1 MAEELLSIKIREGEM
16 MDLIRIKALAM
27 ASYVLA
33 LIILAGCTPSRV
45 RVVNEPVEPVPVT
58 GEISAVQTGAWVV
71 GVNPAQNDVVFHL
84 DPAVVLFD
92 SGLLFVND
100 GDTVELGPVDLSE
113 ISIVRI
119 LTQGVNGEVRFHI
132 IADLPGSFP
141 LGPMTLEKFN
151 LGSEGEAEFS
161 TKLYELPGPGLRFR
175 ITEVGG
181 PGGANARVAVLG
193 PGG

>member
-1 MAEELLSIKIREGEM
+1 M
-16 MDLIRIKALAM
+16 MMLFIAFSFI
-27 ASYVLA
+27 
-33 LIILAGCTPSRV
+33 LIILTGCTPSTV

-58 GEISAVQTGAWVV
+58 GEISVEATSTVGAVQSGAWVV
-71 GVNPAQNDVVFHL
+71 GVNPAQNDVVFNL

-92 SGLLFVND
+92 SGLLIVND

-113 ISIVRI
+113 IGIVRI
-119 LTQGVNGEVRFHI
+119 LTQGVNGEVQFHI

-141 LGPMTLEKFN
+141 LGPMILEKFN
-151 LGSEGEAEFS
+151 LGSEGIAEFS

-181 PGGANARVAVLG
+181 PGAANARVAVLG